1 MSQSHMQHV
10 QGFWNI
16 DKSYWINF
24 HQVKNDVVQIE
35 QIKRLIDFIC
45 WLNYLNIKL
54 ILIMEN
60 LLGEEQNTPTKSA
73 RRQKSVEA

>member
-1 MSQSHMQHV
+1 
-10 QGFWNI
+10 
-16 DKSYWINF
+16 
-24 HQVKNDVVQIE
+24 VKNDVVQIE